1 MFNFDRIKEVQSYKE
16 DWLYDKVE
24 QNSDNQILSLVFIP
38 NPKTGRP
45 DSTLSLMLSDKERPQ
60 VREFIQQ
67 NLFRPASRQG
77 FDNPDDAINM
87 CGDVHDQ
94 IGSETDAF
102 KDRIINFVNELRSQ
116 KD

>member
-1 MFNFDRIKEVQSYKE
+1 MFSLDRIREVQSYRE

-24 QNSDNQILSLVFIP
+24 QNSDNQIMSLVFIP

-45 DSTLSLMLSDKERPQ
+45 DSTLSLMLSEKERPQ
-60 VREFIQQ
+60 VREYIQQ
-67 NLFRPASRQG
+67 NLFRPATRQG

-87 CGDVHDQ
+87 CGDIHDQ

-102 KDRIINFVNELRSQ
+102 KERIINFVNELRSK